1 MTDNKL
7 RTYDGAT
14 AVVTGAASGIGRAL
28 AMELARRG
36 ADVVL
41 ADLQAE
47 LAERAAQSIRD
58 AGGKAQAVEL
68 DVRDYAAVEKL
79 LKDTVERTGRLDYM
93 FNNAGI
99 AVIGPA
105 LYHTIDD
112 WNRIIDINL
121 RGVVNGA
128 HAAYQIMYEQRFGHI
143 VNTASVAG
151 ITLGMGEI
159 AYATTKFG
167 VVGLSKSLR
176 IEAALWGVRVSVLCP
191 GLIHTEILDDFGV
204 LGRDF
209 SGMSP
214 EKRRQTVDR
223 FRPMDP
229 AVFARK
235 ALNAV
240 AKNKPIIVF
249 PWWWR
254 IWWWTDR
261 LSPSLL
267 MWVFQKQVERVK
279 RDIDREQQQQQQG

>member
-7 RTYDGAT
+7 RTYDRAT

-28 AMELARRG
+28 AVELAKRG

-41 ADLQAE
+41 ADMQ
-47 LAERAAQSIRD
+47 AERAEQAAQAIRE

-68 DVRDYAAVEKL
+68 DVRDYAAVERL
-79 LKDTVERTGRLDYM
+79 LKDAVERTGRLDYM

-99 AVIGPA
+99 AVTGPA

-112 WNRIIDINL
+112 WNNIIDINL

-128 HAAYQIMYEQRFGHI
+128 HAAYQIMFEQRFGHI
-143 VNTASVAG
+143 VNTASMAG
-151 ITLGMGEI
+151 LTLGIGEM

-167 VVGLSKSLR
+167 VVGLTKSLR

-191 GLIHTEILDDFGV
+191 GLIRTEILDDRGTY
-204 LGRDF
+204 GRDF

-214 EKRRQTVDR
+214 EKQRQTVER
-223 FRPMDP
+223 FHPMDS

-235 ALNAV
+235 ALDAI
-240 AKNKPIIVF
+240 AKNKPIIVL

-254 IWWWTDR
+254 IWWWADR
-261 LSPSLL
+261 LSPSLV
-267 MWVFQKQVERVK
+267 MWWFQKQVEAIK
-279 RDIDREQQQQQQG
+279 RDIDRVQQQKG